1 MSQTKRLAIF
11 FLTRV
16 PLLALFVVPV
26 FAIGKV
32 LAAPGIL
39 VSCAV
44 IVVNLLFWL
53 VEEDLI
59 DRVAPQFG
67 VTQLNGR

>member
-11 FLTRV
+11 LLTRIA
-16 PLLALFVVPV
+16 LLALFVAPV
-26 FAIGKV
+26 VAMGKL
-32 LAAPGIL
+32 LAAPEIV

-44 IVVNLLFWL
+44 IVVNLAFWL
-53 VEEDLI
+53 IEEDLI
-59 DRVAPQFG
+59 DRIAPRFG